1 MRWLLN
7 SATSESM
14 QLMGNRFKA
23 SAGHCKGS
31 PVLPFPQSEIFLR
44 TMLATDRFKA
54 PQVLPMCAPLS
65 FCLLSSEEAV
75 IDHTENNAWSLIE
88 CKAIIQSWGSTD
100 VTVCENRVQR
110 SLNRTQVIHVFHC
123 GDWRSGCVDQVSLC
137 EESFWR
143 YNGLGWGPLNHQEGN
158 KRDNCVPD
166 SGPCSLCSLH
176 VWPPSE
182 NSQMCANSLLLAFQ
196 DVLPAGVTNIAWL
209 RTVAWCITNTASQNS
224 CESDS
229 VGQDGVMDGVPHG
242 ARVMCVMS
250 GHRAPEGHLWNF
262 FCRGSLL
269 DVVQQPK

>member
-7 SATSESM
+7 SATSEST

-65 FCLLSSEEAV
+65 LRLLSSEEAV
-75 IDHTENNAWSLIE
+75 MDHMENNAWSLIE

-100 VTVCENRVQR
+100 VTVRENRAQGG
-110 SLNRTQVIHVFHC
+110 LNRTQVIYVFHG
-123 GDWRSGCVDQVSLC
+123 GDWRSGCVDHVSLR

-143 YNGLGWGPLNHQEGN
+143 YSGLGWGSLNLQEGN
-158 KRDNCVPD
+158 KRDSRVPN

-176 VWPPSE
+176 VWPASE
-182 NSQMCANSLLLAFQ
+182 NSQMCVNSLLLAFQ
-196 DVLPAGVTNIAWL
+196 DVLHAGVTNIPWL
-209 RTVAWCITNTASQNS
+209 RTVA
-224 CESDS
+224 
-229 VGQDGVMDGVPHG
+229 
-242 ARVMCVMS
+242 
-250 GHRAPEGHLWNF
+250 
-262 FCRGSLL
+262 
-269 DVVQQPK
+269 